1 MHWSEIRFYCPF
13 RDANM
18 TRIYAFDAKGG
29 EFWQAIPTAP
39 GGRARREARE
49 RALDAI
55 EMAIEQGCEPG
66 EVVLCET

>member
-1 MHWSEIRFYCPF
+1 MAWQEIRFYCPM

-18 TRIYAFDAKGG
+18 TRISMFDRRGG
-29 EFWQAIPTAP
+29 ELFQVIPTAP

-66 EVVLCET
+66 EVVLEVT